1 MTKQMKKLLLLLLL
15 LPAPALAAPFKYQT
29 TCTLESNNVLTEDV
43 CTVVEVRE
51 KGGALKSRNIYSNKF
66 SLTIKSYFN
75 KEKGFMTWDSFNKME
90 YPWEYKADASKGSL
104 VMPGLYVKEV
114 SWD

>member
-1 MTKQMKKLLLLLLL
+1 MNKLLFLLLL
-15 LPAPALAAPFKYQT
+15 LPAPVFAAPFKYQT
-29 TCTLESNNVLTEDV
+29 PCILESQNVLTEDI

-66 SLTIKSYFN
+66 SLTIKSYFS
-75 KEKGFMTWDSFNKME
+75 KEKGFMTWDSSNKME
-90 YPWEYKADASKGSL
+90 YPWEYKIDATKGTL
-104 VMPGLYVKEV
+104 VMPGVFLKEV

>member
-1 MTKQMKKLLLLLLL
+1 MNKLLFLLLL
-15 LPAPALAAPFKYQT
+15 LPAPVFAGQPFKYQT
-29 TCTLESNNVLTEDV
+29 TCTLDSQNVLTEDV

-66 SLTIKSYFN
+66 ALTIKSYFS
-75 KEKGFMTWDSFNKME
+75 KEKGFMTWDSSNKME
-90 YPWEYKADASKGSL
+90 YPWEYKMDPVKGTL
-104 VMPGLYVKEV
+104 VMPGVYLKEV

>member
-1 MTKQMKKLLLLLLL
+1 MKKLLFLLLL
-15 LPAPALAAPFKYQT
+15 LPAPVFAAPFKYQT
-29 TCTLESNNVLTEDV
+29 PCILESQNVLTEDI

-66 SLTIKSYFN
+66 SLTIRSYFN
-75 KEKGFMTWDSFNKME
+75 KDKELVTWDSSNKIE
-90 YPWEYKADASKGSL
+90 YFWEYKLDPVKGTL
-104 VMPGLYVKEV
+104 VMPGVYLKEV

>member
-1 MTKQMKKLLLLLLL
+1 MNKLLFLLLL

-29 TCTLESNNVLTEDV
+29 PCILESQNVLTEDI

-66 SLTIKSYFN
+66 SLTIKSYFS
-75 KEKGFMTWDSFNKME
+75 KEKGFMTWDSFNKIE
-90 YPWEYKADASKGSL
+90 YPWQYKIDPLKGSL
-104 VMPGLYVKEV
+104 VMPGVYLKEV

>member
-1 MTKQMKKLLLLLLL
+1 MMKKLLFLLLLI
-15 LPAPALAAPFKYQT
+15 PAPAFAGQPFKYQT
-29 TCTLESNNVLTEDV
+29 TCTLDSHNVLTEDV

-51 KGGALKSRNIYSNKF
+51 RGGALKSRNIYSNRL

-75 KEKGFMTWDSFNKME
+75 KNNAFMTWDSYNKME
-90 YPWEYKADASKGSL
+90 YPWEYKIDSVKGTL
-104 VMPGLYVKEV
+104 VMPGVYLKEV

>member
-1 MTKQMKKLLLLLLL
+1 MNKLLLLLLL
-15 LPAPALAAPFKYQT
+15 LPAPVFAAPFKYQT
-29 TCTLESNNVLTEDV
+29 TCTLESNSVLTEDV

-51 KGGALKSRNIYSNKF
+51 KGGTLKSRNIYSNKF

-75 KEKGFMTWDSFNKME
+75 KEKGFMTWDSFNKIE
-90 YPWEYKADASKGSL
+90 YPWEYKIDPLKGTL
-104 VMPGLYVKEV
+104 VMPGVYLKEV

>member
-1 MTKQMKKLLLLLLL
+1 MNKLLFLLLL
-15 LPAPALAAPFKYQT
+15 LPAPVFAAPFKYQT
-29 TCTLESNNVLTEDV
+29 TCTLESNSVLTEDV

-66 SLTIKSYFN
+66 SLTVKMTYN
-75 KEKGFMTWDSFNKME
+75 KEKGFMTWDSFNKIE
-90 YPWEYKADASKGSL
+90 YPWEYKVDATKGTL
-104 VMPGLYVKEV
+104 VMPGVYLKEV

>member
-1 MTKQMKKLLLLLLL
+1 MNKLLFLLLL

-51 KGGALKSRNIYSNKF
+51 KGGLLKSRNIYSNKF
-66 SLTIKSYFN
+66 SLTVKMTYN
-75 KEKGFMTWDSFNKME
+75 KEKGFMTWDSFNKIE
-90 YPWEYKADASKGSL
+90 YPWEYKLDPLKGTL
-104 VMPGLYVKEV
+104 VMPGVYLKEV

>member
-1 MTKQMKKLLLLLLL
+1 MNKLLFLLLLI
-15 LPAPALAAPFKYQT
+15 PAPVFAGQPFKYQT
-29 TCTLESNNVLTEDV
+29 PCILESQNVLTEDI

-66 SLTIKSYFN
+66 SLTIKSYFS
-75 KEKGFMTWDSFNKME
+75 KEKGFMTWDSFNKIE
-90 YPWEYKADASKGSL
+90 YPWQYKIDSLKGSL
-104 VMPGLYVKEV
+104 VMPGVYLKEV

>member
-1 MTKQMKKLLLLLLL
+1 MNKLLFLLLL

-29 TCTLESNNVLTEDV
+29 PCTLESQNTLTEDV

-66 SLTIKSYFN
+66 SLTVKMTYN
-75 KEKGFMTWDSFNKME
+75 KEKGFMTWDSYNLIE
-90 YPWEYKADASKGSL
+90 YSWQYKIDATKGTL
-104 VMPGLYVKEV
+104 VMPGVYLKEV

>member
-1 MTKQMKKLLLLLLL
+1 MKKLLFLLLL

-29 TCTLESNNVLTEDV
+29 PCILDSQNVLTEDV

-66 SLTIKSYFN
+66 ALTIKSYFN
-75 KEKGFMTWDSFNKME
+75 KDKELVTWDSSNKIE
-90 YPWEYKADASKGSL
+90 YFWVYKMDPLKGSL
-104 VMPGLYVKEV
+104 VMPGVYLKEV

>member
-1 MTKQMKKLLLLLLL
+1 MNKLLFLLLL

-66 SLTIKSYFN
+66 SLTVKMTYN
-75 KEKGFMTWDSFNKME
+75 KEKGFMTWDSFNKIE
-90 YPWEYKADASKGSL
+90 YPWEYKLDPLKGTL
-104 VMPGLYVKEV
+104 VMPGVYLKEV

>member
-1 MTKQMKKLLLLLLL
+1 MNKLLLLLLL

-66 SLTIKSYFN
+66 SLTVKMTYN
-75 KEKGFMTWDSFNKME
+75 KEKGFMTWDSFNKIE
-90 YPWEYKADASKGSL
+90 YPWEYKLDPLKGTL
-104 VMPGLYVKEV
+104 VMPGVYLKEV

>member
-1 MTKQMKKLLLLLLL
+1 MKKLLFLLLLI
-15 LPAPALAAPFKYQT
+15 PAPVFAGQPFKYQT
-29 TCTLESNNVLTEDV
+29 SCRLESQNVVMEDI

-66 SLTIKSYFN
+66 ALTIKSYFN
-75 KEKGFMTWDSFNKME
+75 KDKELVTWDSSNKIE
-90 YPWEYKADASKGSL
+90 YFWVYKIDPVKGTL
-104 VMPGLYVKEV
+104 VMPGVYLKEV

>member
-1 MTKQMKKLLLLLLL
+1 MKKLLLLLLL
-15 LPAPALAAPFKYQT
+15 LPSPVFAAPFKYQT
-29 TCTLESNNVLTEDV
+29 TCTLESQNVLTEDV

-66 SLTIKSYFN
+66 SLTIKSYFS
-75 KEKGFMTWDSFNKME
+75 KERGFITWDSSNKME
-90 YPWEYKADASKGSL
+90 YSWGYKIDASKGTQ
-104 VMPGLYVKEV
+104 VMPGVYLKEV

>member
-1 MTKQMKKLLLLLLL
+1 MKKLLFLLLLI
-15 LPAPALAAPFKYQT
+15 PAPVFAAPFKYQT
-29 TCTLESNNVLTEDV
+29 PCILDSQNVLTEDI

-66 SLTIKSYFN
+66 ALTIKSYFN
-75 KEKGFMTWDSFNKME
+75 KDKELVTWDSSNKIE
-90 YPWEYKADASKGSL
+90 YFWQYKLDPLKGTL
-104 VMPGLYVKEV
+104 VMPGVYLKEV

>member
-1 MTKQMKKLLLLLLL
+1 MNKLLLLLLL

-29 TCTLESNNVLTEDV
+29 TCTLESKDVLTEDV

-66 SLTIKSYFN
+66 SLTVKMTYN
-75 KEKGFMTWDSFNKME
+75 KEKGFLTWDSFNKME
-90 YPWEYKADASKGSL
+90 YPWEYKVDATKGTL
-104 VMPGLYVKEV
+104 VMPGLYLKEV

>member
-1 MTKQMKKLLLLLLL
+1 MKKLLLLLLL

-66 SLTIKSYFN
+66 SLTVKMTYS

>member
-1 MTKQMKKLLLLLLL
+1 MKKLLLLLLL

-66 SLTIKSYFN
+66 SLTVKMTYN
-75 KEKGFMTWDSFNKME
+75 KEKGFMTWDSFNKIE
-90 YPWEYKADASKGSL
+90 YPWEYKLDPLKGSL

>member
-1 MTKQMKKLLLLLLL
+1 MNKLLFLLLL
-15 LPAPALAAPFKYQT
+15 LPAPVFAAPFKYQT
-29 TCTLESNNVLTEDV
+29 PCTLESQNTLTEDV

-66 SLTIKSYFN
+66 SLTVKMTYN
-75 KEKGFMTWDSFNKME
+75 KEKGFMTWDSYNLIE
-90 YPWEYKADASKGSL
+90 YSWQYKIDPLKGTQ
-104 VMPGLYVKEV
+104 VMPGVYLKEV